1 MPPLLAENRRDWQ
14 QLPMLVEIPEIS
26 VQMNLRYLQAC
37 DLTMVRQIVVSCC
50 AGSWCGPEGTKLDE

>member
-1 MPPLLAENRRDWQ
+1 
-14 QLPMLVEIPEIS
+14 MLVEIPEIS